1 MNNLPSKTT
10 LELIQSL
17 ESGQIDPTEA
27 ARRIAQVH
35 TAKSET
41 YSQTLIGGLVLAG
54 IAWAITGSSPIIPA
68 VIAFLT
74 WDEYQ
79 NQRQER
85 LQSFQH
91 ISQGKILEYLPDGD
105 RELFAEL
112 LSETQSQSAI
122 ENPDDQGN
130 ARAESETQSQQGI
143 EGTVSASDVKTDIA
157 THFLDNLR
165 CTFLCAPPRTGK
177 GIVAAAMM
185 MNFKRRFS
193 GSWLGS
199 CTIKQF
205 AGENWYWQWS
215 DRHINPSLESGSNP
229 IAVAKE
235 IYTLYLDW
243 MTTPSS
249 PMKPSLL
256 VIDELRDTLIR
267 LKGVTMGDVNLD
279 FPNGKKQFCDWL
291 REELVSAAT
300 MNQCH
305 DRYVLLIA
313 PVNTATA
320 LTFPDANSLQ
330 SYAAYVLV
338 TPSELAFTKA
348 GNSVFSAPTIA
359 ADDAKFSGWH
369 GLGWSTKGSHWL
381 GIPKVNTAQ
390 IASAQA
396 SDFHGSSSVQTLE
409 PGSKLG
415 SNLEP
420 GSSSVQTDEPYAY
433 QGLDAN
439 LNSPVHGSKGQGSSP
454 VQAVQGLNRPFIIR
468 ELNRKG
474 WGQTEIVKLLWEVKK
489 GGTRG
494 YQIAV
499 DEYRA
504 IVAQLNLDET

>member
-41 YSQTLIGGLVLAG
+41 YAQTLIGGLVLAG
-54 IAWAITGSSPIIPA
+54 MSWAVTGGSLIIPA

-85 LQSFQH
+85 LQTFQH

-112 LSETQSQSAI
+112 LSETQSQSTI
-122 ENPDDQGN
+122 QNPDDQGN
-130 ARAESETQSQQGI
+130 ARTEDETQSQPGI
-143 EGTVSASDVKTDIA
+143 QATAAASDVKTDIA

-185 MNFKRRFS
+185 MNFKQRFS
-193 GSWLGS
+193 GAWLGS

-205 AGENWYWQWS
+205 QGENWYWQWA

-235 IYTLYLDW
+235 IYALYLDW
-243 MTTPSS
+243 MSTPSS

-267 LKGVTMGDVNLD
+267 LKGVTMGDVISD

-291 REELVSAAT
+291 RDELVSAAT

-338 TPSELAFTKA
+338 TPSELSFTKA
-348 GNSVFSAPTIA
+348 GNSVFSAPPIA
-359 ADDAKFSGWH
+359 ADDAKFSGWY
-369 GLGWSTKGSHWL
+369 GLGWTTKGSQWL
-381 GIPKVNTAQ
+381 GIPKVNAAEITRSYGAN
-390 IASAQA
+390 
-396 SDFHGSSSVQTLE
+396 FPGSQLVRSSE
-409 PGSKLG
+409 PGSFSG
-415 SNLEP
+415 SITEP
-420 GSSSVQTDEPYAY
+420 GSV
-433 QGLDAN
+433 
-439 LNSPVHGSKGQGSSP
+439 VGSIARTYDSYR
-454 VQAVQGLNRPFIIR
+454 VQGDSYPLGSGSEPNGTTPEPTPNLPRI
-468 ELNRKG
+468 LSNLLRKG
-474 WGQTEIVKLLWEVKK
+474 WNQAQIIELVWGATK
-489 GGTRG
+489 GGG
-494 YQIAV
+494 KSYQIAL

-504 IVAQLNLDET
+504 IVAESDL